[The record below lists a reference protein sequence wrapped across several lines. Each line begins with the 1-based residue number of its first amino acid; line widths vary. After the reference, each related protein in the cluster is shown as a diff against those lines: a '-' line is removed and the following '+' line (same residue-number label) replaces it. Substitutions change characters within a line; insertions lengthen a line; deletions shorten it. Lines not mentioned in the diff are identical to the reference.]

1 MNKRELCSI
10 LQNQTVNPKR
20 LKETQQMCSA
30 LLEEQMKSDLIPEER
45 TNFLQFL
52 SDVMR
57 HTGWRLWVT
66 QGILLLLVCTGIF
79 SVPESPQVIPVF
91 MPLFVLACL
100 PSFYQS
106 TAFGMREMEA
116 VTRASSAQIILAKLV
131 LAGGSEIICLTVICW
146 FAALTVEYPVTLIQ
160 LILYVAVPLLA
171 CLILTLWSMRTR
183 ERYAMQLSIL
193 SCLGASAF
201 AGILAH
207 WLPALYEIS
216 ALGVWIITFV
226 IFTGFFI
233 KELSLLIK
241 TWKEGKIYGI
251 VS

>member
-10 LQNQTVNPKR
+10 LQNQTVNSKR

-30 LLEEQMKSDLIPEER
+30 LLEEQMNLELIPEER
-45 TNFLQFL
+45 TNFWRFL
-52 SDVMR
+52 SEVMR
-57 HTGWRLWVT
+57 YTGWHLWAT
-66 QGILLLLVCTGIF
+66 QGILMLLVCAGIF
-79 SVPESPQVIPVF
+79 SAPESPQMIPIF

-106 TAFGMREMEA
+106 AAFGMREIEA
-116 VTRASSAQIILAKLV
+116 ATRASSAQIILAKLV
-131 LAGGSEIICLTVICW
+131 LAGASQIICLTVICW
-146 FAALTVEYPVTLIQ
+146 LAIFTAEYPVSLIQ
-160 LILYVAVPLLA
+160 LILYVAVPFLA
-171 CLILTLWSMRTR
+171 CLIFTLWSMRTR
-183 ERYAMQLSIL
+183 ERYAMQFSIL
-193 SCLGASAF
+193 SCLGSSLF

-207 WLPALYEIS
+207 WIPELYEIS

-226 IFTGFFI
+226 IFAGFFI

-241 TWKEGKIYGI
+241 TWKEGKIYGT